1 MMPMKGDCWSI
12 RSGQYAACEIAHF
25 VLEQKAPPCMGA
37 PQTEAAS
44 RGLLGV
50 QGLSPATPFSATQK
64 KISVLIFF
72 KTNLKPVG
80 RA

>member
-1 MMPMKGDCWSI
+1 MMPMKGDGLRI
-12 RSGQYAACEIAHF
+12 RCGQSGSSDVVQF
-25 VLEQKAPPCMGA
+25 VLEQKALPYAGA

-44 RGLLGV
+44 GGLSGV

-64 KISVLIFF
+64 KISVLIFLI
-72 KTNLKPVG
+72 TNPKFVG